1 MPTYLCERAI
11 EDALQY
17 GKAILKYI
25 SPNDVGLTGGHQC
38 GYYMP
43 KKDGVWQMFTPH
55 PPEKGQNSD
64 SEVSI
69 LWADGRVTESCVK
82 WYGRGTRSEYR
93 ITRFGKDFPHLTED
107 SVGDLLVL
115 VPKTQTEFNA
125 YVLDIEEDIEQIKAT
140 LGINITRSWAAY
152 QPDAPEET
160 EEECVER
167 HFLKFAKTLTAFPQ
181 GKVFSAEAQQALVN
195 CLAAL
200 KNYSPDRKLTEF
212 MEAEFRL
219 FRIAER
225 LICHKEVIRPFKDI
239 DDFLKTAKTITQ
251 RRVARAGRSLE
262 NHVEYIL
269 KESGIPHKMR
279 PHIDGEPDVVI
290 PSEEAYN
297 DPTYPL
303 DRLFIVGIK
312 TTCKDRWRQV
322 LNEGNRQPRK
332 HLLTLQ
338 PGISGNQL
346 QEMDKA
352 GLTLVVPDKFH
363 SQYPKK
369 GHTATILKVET
380 FLDTVKTQLKA

>member
-11 EDALQY
+11 EDALKY
-17 GKAILKYI
+17 GRAILKYI

-38 GYYMP
+38 GYYLP
-43 KKDGVWQMFTPH
+43 KSAWQLFTQH
-55 PPEKGQNSD
+55 PPDKGQNYE
-64 SEVSI
+64 SEVSV
-69 LWADGRVTESCVK
+69 LWADGRETASRVK
-82 WYGRGTRSEYR
+82 WYGKGTRSEYR
-93 ITRFGKDFPHLTED
+93 LTRFGKDFPHLTED

-115 VPKTQTEFNA
+115 IPKSHREFNA

-140 LGINITRSWAAY
+140 LGVNITRSWAVY

-160 EEECVER
+160 EEECIER
-167 HFLKFAKTLTAFPQ
+167 HFMQFARTLTAFPA
-181 GKVFSAEAQQALVN
+181 GKVFSAEAQQALAD
-195 CLAAL
+195 CIAAL
-200 KNYSPDRKLTEF
+200 KNHSPDRKLIEF

-225 LICHKEVIRPFKDI
+225 IICQPEIVRPFKDI

-279 PHIDGEPDVVI
+279 PKIDGEPDVVI

-322 LNEGNRQPRK
+322 LNEGNRQPHK

-338 PGISGNQL
+338 QGISGNQL

-352 GLTLVVPDKFH
+352 GLTLVVPEKLH
-363 SQYPKK
+363 SLYPKK
-369 GHTATILKVET
+369 GHNAAILKVES
-380 FLDTVKTQLKA
+380 FLGTVKAQLGV